1 MGRISKF
8 LIIMVSLAALAV
20 SGIASPRKTKTSG
33 KTIEQVKREQKDL
46 KKNLSEGKR
55 QITLNLQETERSL
68 NKLNTLSAE
77 MTTLKTDIN
86 RMVGSVDS
94 LSKSIAAKNDSVK
107 ALDSHIE
114 RLRASYI
121 EALRSQQRA
130 GLRISPTM
138 LIFSSGSLKQAYARS
153 RYIRSFAKWRNR
165 RSDEM
170 SQLREQ
176 VARQRDELS
185 ASRML
190 LSKQVSQLQSAH
202 AQLARQQEDTDRL
215 VAQLKKEGEGLKKLQ
230 AERQQRA
237 AALDRE
243 LDRLIALEQ
252 ERIERERREAQA
264 RAEAEARKKKE
275 AQTKTQQ
282 NADQPSKAEP
292 QPSKPASQPAKPA
305 APTPKPGGTADETRK
320 LNGSFEANK
329 GRLLFPVAG
338 KYTIVR
344 GFGRQKHP
352 ELQYVETDNA
362 GIDIEVAQGSD
373 ARAVFNG
380 EVSAVFKLPGYGTI
394 VMLRHG
400 DYISL
405 YANLAQIYVAK
416 GDKVETGRK
425 LGRIFSDPDD
435 NGRTILHFELR
446 RERSKLNP
454 LQWVK

>member
-1 MGRISKF
+1 MGHISKF
-8 LIIMVSLAALAV
+8 LIIIVSLAAIAV
-20 SGIASPRKTKTSG
+20 SGMAAPRKTKSSG

-55 QITLNLQETERSL
+55 QITLNLEETQRSL

-77 MTTLKTDIN
+77 MTSLKTDIN

-94 LSKSIAAKNDSVK
+94 LSKSIAAKNDSVE

-114 RLRASYI
+114 RLRVSYI

-138 LIFSSGSLKQAYARS
+138 LIFSSGSIKQAYARS

-176 VARQRDELS
+176 VARQRDELA

-190 LSKQVSQLQSAH
+190 LSKQVAQLQSAH
-202 AQLARQQEDTDRL
+202 AHLARQQEDTDKL
-215 VAQLKKEGEGLKKLQ
+215 VAQLKKEGAGLKKLQ

-275 AQTKTQQ
+275 AQTKKPEGEKQT
-282 NADQPSKAEP
+282 SKAESQP
-292 QPSKPASQPAKPA
+292 KPASQPSKPAAPA
-305 APTPKPGGTADETRK
+305 PKPGGTADETRK

-329 GRLLFPVAG
+329 GRLLFPVSG
-338 KYTIVR
+338 RYTIVR

-405 YANLAQIYVAK
+405 YANLSQIYVAK

>member
-1 MGRISKF
+1 MGRIF
-8 LIIMVSLAALAV
+8 RILIIMISLAAIAA
-20 SGIASPRKTKTSG
+20 SGVAAPRKTKTPD

-46 KKNLSEGKR
+46 KKNLNEGKR
-55 QITLNLQETERSL
+55 QITLNLEETQRSL

-77 MTTLKTDIN
+77 MATLKTDIN

-94 LSKSIAAKNDSVK
+94 LSKSIAMKNDSVE
-107 ALDSHIE
+107 ALDNHIE
-114 RLRASYI
+114 RLRTSYI

-130 GLRISPTM
+130 GLRISPIM
-138 LIFSSGSLKQAYARS
+138 LIFSSGSIKQAYARS

-170 SQLREQ
+170 SRLREQ

-202 AQLARQQEDTDRL
+202 AHLARQQEDTDKL
-215 VAQLKKEGEGLKKLQ
+215 VAQLKKEGAGLKKLQ

-264 RAEAEARKKKE
+264 KAEAEARRKKE
-275 AQTKTQQ
+275 AQNKGTD
-282 NADQPSKAEP
+282 AGSKASNSVAQPEPSP
-292 QPSKPASQPAKPA
+292 QPATPSTPA
-305 APTPKPGGTADETRK
+305 PKPGGTAEATRK

-338 KYTIVR
+338 RYTIVR

-405 YANLAQIYVAK
+405 YANLSQIYVAK

-446 RERSKLNP
+446 HERDKLNP
-454 LQWVK
+454 LLWVK